1 MTACIVLFFLLMAV
15 LVWFLVRDKLSQK
28 TIIAYLSWWSLWLVI
43 STLNPFG
50 VFPVA
55 NRVYL
60 LLLLNVFMF
69 TLGFVLYGQIR
80 RRQKGRLLE
89 NGTFKRTVLN
99 NSMFKLVLIV
109 LLAAVGYLFFK
120 YLAILNLK
128 GAAGGRTTL
137 FDVGELFVNKYEIF
151 FYGLAIKPFAEVLAV
166 VFICLLIFKRKPL
179 ILTLCSAFIFIYG
192 AIGSGRM
199 YYASIVIFL
208 GYVLYL
214 KKQILSK
221 GIFEFQPVKKATHEG
236 AKRKFLLGVL
246 LLLVVLLMAFI
257 TAQRLGYSGSKGEV
271 LLSGG
276 REFFKQSVWYM
287 TGSFRALDYAL
298 AQDYAGMTGYF
309 HGRATFAGFDSLT
322 KLVVH
327 GLGGTYESANNVI
340 IPMLQETL
348 LISPE
353 INYNF
358 AYTNVL
364 VHYLDFGIWG
374 VAIFPFLFGLFS
386 RSMYC
391 KFKETPTFP
400 LLALIVCLFFSMII
414 TVFKWPYQFS
424 NEVIVMVALYLWHWI
439 TITKDIR
446 KVKKW

>member
-1 MTACIVLFFLLMAV
+1 MVV

-28 TIIAYLSWWSLWLVI
+28 TIIVYLSWWTLWLVI

-55 NRVYL
+55 NRVYF

-80 RRQKGRLLE
+80 RRQKGRCLE
-89 NGTFKRTVLN
+89 HGTFQRTVLN
-99 NSMFKLVLIV
+99 NNVFKLVLIV
-109 LLAAVGYLFFK
+109 LLAAVSYLFLK
-120 YLAILNLK
+120 YLTIVSSI
-128 GAAGGRTTL
+128 GAAGGRNTL
-137 FDVGELFVNKYEIF
+137 FEVGELFVNKYELC
-151 FYGLAIKPFAEVLAV
+151 FYGLAIKPFAELSAV

-179 ILTLCSAFIFIYG
+179 MLTLCSAFIFIYG

-199 YYASIVIFL
+199 YYVSIIIFL

-214 KKQILSK
+214 KKKILST
-221 GIFEFQPVKKATHEG
+221 GIFELQPVKKATRGG
-236 AKRKFLLGVL
+236 AKRKFLLGAL
-246 LLLVVLLMAFI
+246 LFLVVLLMAFI
-257 TAQRLGYSGSKGEV
+257 TAQRMGYSGSKGEV

-309 HGRATFAGFDSLT
+309 YGRATLAGLEDLVN
-322 KLVVH
+322 LVVH
-327 GLGGTYESANNVI
+327 GLGGTYESANDVI
-340 IPMLQETL
+340 IPMIQETF

-353 INYNF
+353 IHYNF

-414 TVFKWPYQFS
+414 TVFKWSYQFGNS
-424 NEVIVMVALYLWHWI
+424 IIVMMALYLWHWI

>member
-1 MTACIVLFFLLMAV
+1 MTAYIVLFFLLMVV

-28 TIIAYLSWWSLWLVI
+28 TIIVYLSWWTLWLVI

-50 VFPVA
+50 MFPVA

-137 FDVGELFVNKYEIF
+137 FEVGELFLNKYEIF

-214 KKQILSK
+214 KKQILST
-221 GIFEFQPVKKATHEG
+221 GIFELQPVKKATHEG

-309 HGRATFAGFDSLT
+309 HGRATFAGFDGLV
-322 KLVVH
+322 KIVVH

-340 IPMLQETL
+340 VPMIQETF

-353 INYNF
+353 IHYNF

-374 VAIFPFLFGLFS
+374 VAILPFLFGLFS

-400 LLALIVCLFFSMII
+400 LLALIVCLFFSMMI

-439 TITKDIR
+439 TTKSI
-446 KVKKW
+446 KKLKKC